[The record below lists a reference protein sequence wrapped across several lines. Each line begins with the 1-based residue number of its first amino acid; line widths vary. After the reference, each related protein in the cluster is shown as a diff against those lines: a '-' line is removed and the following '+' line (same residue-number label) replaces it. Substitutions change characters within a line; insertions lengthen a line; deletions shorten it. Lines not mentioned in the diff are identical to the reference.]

1 MSNYLKRFDSRGN
14 FRPSLF
20 NLNNDFFTNFF
31 SGAEQL
37 PAVNIS
43 ENDKDFKVEL
53 SVPGFDKNEIKL
65 EIEKNV
71 LTIAARKE
79 VSKEEKDESEKV
91 IRREFSSSSFSRS
104 FVIPENVDTENIAA
118 EQKDGVLRISLPKKE
133 KALEDKVKKIEIK

>member
-20 NLNNDFFTNFF
+20 NVNNDFFTNFF
-31 SGAEQL
+31 SGTDL

-43 ENDKDFKVEL
+43 ENEKEFKVEL
-53 SVPGFDKNEIKL
+53 SVPGFEKNDIKL

-71 LTIAARKE
+71 LNITASKE
-79 VSKEEKDESEKV
+79 VNKEEKDESEKV

-104 FVIPENVDTENIAA
+104 FVIPENVDTENISA
-118 EQKDGVLRISLPKKE
+118 EQKDGILKISLPKKE

>member
-31 SGAEQL
+31 SGAEL

-43 ENDKDFKVEL
+43 ESDKDFKVEL
-53 SVPGFDKNEIKL
+53 SVPGFDKNDIKL

-79 VSKEEKDESEKV
+79 VNKEEKDESEKI

-104 FVIPENVDTENIAA
+104 FVIPENVDTENIEA
-118 EQKDGVLRISLPKKE
+118 EQKDGVLKISLPKKE

>member
-1 MSNYLKRFDSRGN
+1 MNNYLKKFDSRNN

-20 NLNNDFFTNFF
+20 NVNNDFFTNFF
-31 SGAEQL
+31 SGTEL

-43 ENDKDFKVEL
+43 ENDKEFKVEL
-53 SVPGFDKNEIKL
+53 SVPGYDKNDFKL

-71 LTIAARKE
+71 LIIAANKE
-79 VSKEEKDESEKV
+79 VNKEEKDENEKV

-104 FVIPENVDTENIAA
+104 FVIPENVDTENISA
-118 EQKDGVLRISLPKKE
+118 EQKDGVLKISLPKKE